1 MTPVPLTTLYS
12 RVRAYAPGVPNPVMA
27 EELRRAARK
36 FCRYTRWLRQTK
48 RIDSVADQEAYAL
61 VPEDETLEAIN
72 LKAIEYEGE
81 PLTVTRPEEEPHATG
96 QPKRY
101 TFLAP
106 TDLYLFP
113 TPATAVVE
121 GIFVNMILQPK
132 RDVTFLPS
140 TLTNRW
146 DDCLADGALAALLEM
161 PEAQWVN
168 ERQALVF
175 ADRFLTGMNEARALA
190 DMHHRQAG
198 FRSRSYYR

>member
-1 MTPVPLTTLYS
+1 MTPVPLSTLYS
-12 RVRAYAPGVPNPVMA
+12 RVRAFAPGVPNPVIA

-48 RIDSVADQEAYAL
+48 RIDSVVGQEAYAL

-72 LKAIEYEGE
+72 VKAVEFEGD
-81 PLTVTRPEEEPHATG
+81 PLAVTRPEEEPHETG

-101 TFLAP
+101 AFLAP

-113 TPATAVVE
+113 TPATAVDE

-132 RDVTFLPS
+132 RDVTYLPS
-140 TLTNRW
+140 TLTDRW
-146 DDCLADGALAALLEM
+146 DDCLANGALAALLEM
-161 PEAQWVN
+161 PEAQWFDQ
-168 ERQALVF
+168 RAALVYER
-175 ADRFLTGMNEARALA
+175 RFQDGMTEARALA

-198 FRSRSYYR
+198 FRTRSYYR